1 MLVFIVILQYTFYL
15 YYSSSYLIRKFYVI
29 SFNQIQLDEG
39 VRIVKKTSII
49 LALILSLNLSG
60 AVFAETPIEKSIE
73 TFTQEIERNPNAS
86 LAYSNRASM
95 RFLKQD
101 IQGAISDFDK
111 AIQLNPNNPE
121 LYLNR
126 GYIKQLIGD
135 LDGSMADYNLALRIN
150 PNFAYAYNN
159 RGVLK
164 VALNDIDGAMNDY
177 AKALS
182 INSKYA
188 DVYYNRANLKYMLN
202 DNKGALEDYNI
213 AIELNPKDAEAYNN
227 RGVVKKR
234 MNFNVGALSDYSQA
248 IALNPND
255 SIAYANRGRL
265 KKLYFDNEGAAID
278 LDQAVALAE
287 KQIFIK
293 NVKPLLSKE
302 SYIAA
307 IPTASFPV
315 NSLTKPTIAGETIAY
330 NKTPVGQAVKQVSVS
345 SQTNTKAL
353 ISPTQLQQPVKQ
365 TVNAQQSKPMPA
377 PVEEKLASAN
387 TISAGVA
394 TVQAPVN
401 PVITTTAIKK
411 SPTTNV
417 KLAESYYIRGLQK
430 CVLRDLQGAIA
441 DLNKA
446 IENNSKYADAYYY
459 RAAIRKELG
468 DTEGFRKDYSI
479 AIQINPSLQSFNDSN
494 CLSLVGG

>member
-1 MLVFIVILQYTFYL
+1 M
-15 YYSSSYLIRKFYVI
+15 
-29 SFNQIQLDEG
+29 
-39 VRIVKKTSII
+39 KKTSII
-49 LALILSLNLSG
+49 LALVLSLGLSCT
-60 AVFAETPIEKSIE
+60 VFAATPIEKSIE
-73 TFTQEIERNPNAS
+73 TFTQEIEKNPNAS

-95 RFLKQD
+95 KFLKGD
-101 IQGAISDFDK
+101 TQGAIADFDK

-126 GYIKQLIGD
+126 GYIKQLVGD
-135 LDGSMADYNLALRIN
+135 LDGSMTDYNLALKIN

-164 VALNDIDGAMNDY
+164 VALNDIEGAMTDY

-182 INSKYA
+182 INSKYS

-202 DNKGALEDYNI
+202 DNKGALDDYNI

-248 IALNPND
+248 IAINPND

-278 LDQAVALAE
+278 LDQAIALAE
-287 KQIFIK
+287 KQTFIK
-293 NVKPLLSKE
+293 NVKPLLSNE

-307 IPTASFPV
+307 IPTAPV
-315 NSLTKPTIAGETIAY
+315 IIKDTPLAKETIAY
-330 NKTPVGQAVKQVSVS
+330 NKQPVTPQVQPVAQQTPVKVQTPVVQQKHVQKQEVIA
-345 SQTNTKAL
+345 K
-353 ISPTQLQQPVKQ
+353 
-365 TVNAQQSKPMPA
+365 KPMPA
-377 PVEEKLASAN
+377 PVEEKLAAAGT

-394 TVQAPVN
+394 TVQAPSN
-401 PVITTTAIKK
+401 PVVTTTAIKK
-411 SPTTNV
+411 SPTTNI

-446 IENNSKYADAYYY
+446 IDYY

-479 AIQINPSLQSFNDSN
+479 AIQINPSLQTFNDSN

>member
-1 MLVFIVILQYTFYL
+1 MLVF
-15 YYSSSYLIRKFYVI
+15 
-29 SFNQIQLDEG
+29 NQIRLGKG
-39 VRIVKKTSII
+39 VRIVKPISLI
-49 LALILSLNLSG
+49 LAIMLNFVIIPS
-60 AVFAETPIEKSIE
+60 ANAQTPIERSID
-73 TFTQEIERNPNAS
+73 TYTQEIQQGPNSA

-101 IQGAISDFDK
+101 IQGAIQDFDK
-111 AIQLNPNNPE
+111 AIELSPNNPE

-126 GYIKQLIGD
+126 GYIKQLIND
-135 LDGSMADYNLALRIN
+135 QDGAMADYNKAIAIN
-150 PNFAYAYNN
+150 KNFAYAYNN
-159 RGVLK
+159 RAVLK
-164 VALNDIDGAMNDY
+164 VAMKDINGAMEDY
-177 AKALS
+177 AKALE
-182 INSKYA
+182 INKNYS
-188 DVYYNRANLKYMLN
+188 DVYYNRANLKYMLD

-213 AIELNPKDAEAYNN
+213 AIELNPKDAEAFNN

-234 MNFNVGALSDYSQA
+234 MNFNVGALSDYTQA
-248 IALNPND
+248 IALNPKD

-278 LDQAVALAE
+278 LDQAIALAE
-287 KQIFIK
+287 NQTFIK
-293 NVKPLLSKE
+293 NVKPLLSNE

-307 IPTASFPV
+307 IPTIRGVVQSYTNPVQAKTDTRVAELSTPKVQIKPAAQQAASMKEPDI
-315 NSLTKPTIAGETIAY
+315 SQQIAY
-330 NKTPVGQAVKQVSVS
+330 QKPKKQEVSSVQQAAQPVSV
-345 SQTNTKAL
+345 K
-353 ISPTQLQQPVKQ
+353 PKQ
-365 TVNAQQSKPMPA
+365 TTVVPQ
-377 PVEEKLASAN
+377 EKIAAG
-387 TISAGVA
+387 TITAGVA
-394 TVQAPVN
+394 TVQVPSA

-468 DTEGFRKDYSI
+468 DTEGFRKDYST
-479 AIQINPSLQSFNDSN
+479 AIQINPSLQAFNDSN
-494 CLSLVGG
+494 CLSLISG